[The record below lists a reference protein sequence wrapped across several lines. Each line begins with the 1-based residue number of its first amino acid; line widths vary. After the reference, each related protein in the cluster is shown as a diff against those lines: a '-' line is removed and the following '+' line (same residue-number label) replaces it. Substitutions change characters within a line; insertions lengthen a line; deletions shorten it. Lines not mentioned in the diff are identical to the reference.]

1 MGKRDE
7 QKENELTVS
16 PSPLLEGPEGQLSL
30 IADIPDTIQ
39 KGRGVVFDSL
49 MMQTLEE
56 QKQFLLDDVSET
68 TEKPLPVQTK
78 IMLSYEGIDFDIK
91 GRIELTPFDREV
103 LDAVATLYQ
112 NNRYMTSAHIYRVM
126 MGKKEYQ
133 YVTPNQQEQVRKSM
147 MKCGYSKLD
156 IVLEDITEK
165 GSRIGKELVARG
177 IKATYS
183 GPLLAFEMATLTR
196 GKKFVDCFRILA
208 EPAIIKYATAMG
220 KISEY
225 PIELL
230 DTSINKTPRNIVL
243 QAFLLRSIDEMYRG
257 DASRPFIDINQFYK
271 AIGAADETHQHKA
284 RFRETACK
292 ILDDWVEMNYI
303 TGYEIRKAGNY
314 VKGFKIELN
323 TSSST
328 PKLKI
333 L

>member
-7 QKENELTVS
+7 QKKTGLVVS

-30 IADIPDTIQ
+30 MPDIPDTVQ
-39 KGRGVVFDSL
+39 KGRGAVFDSL

-56 QKQFLLDDVSET
+56 QGPLLLDDVSET
-68 TEKPLPVQTK
+68 TGKPLPVQTK

-112 NNRYMTSAHIYRVM
+112 NNKYMTSAHIYRVM

-133 YVTPNQQEQVRKSM
+133 YVTPNQQKQVRESM
-147 MKCGYSKLD
+147 TKCGFSKLD
-156 IVLEDITEK
+156 IVLEDINEK
-165 GSRIGKELVARG
+165 GSRIGKELKAYG

-183 GPLLAFEMATLTR
+183 GPLLAFELVTVSR
-196 GKKFVDCFRILA
+196 GEKTIDCFKILA

-230 DTSINKTPRNIVL
+230 DTSVNKTPKNIVL
-243 QAFLLRSIDEMYRG
+243 QAFLLRNIDEMYR
-257 DASRPFIDINQFYK
+257 DRSLRRLIDIDHLYK
-271 AIGAADETHQHKA
+271 IIGAADATPQHKA
-284 RFRETACK
+284 RYRATACK
-292 ILDDWVEMNYI
+292 ILDDWVKMGYI
-303 TGYEIRKAGNY
+303 EGYEIRKAGPY
-314 VKGFKIELN
+314 IKGFKIMLKE
-323 TSSST
+323 SSS
-328 PKLKI
+328 PKLRI
-333 L
+333 I